1 MILADYSNNIRWL
14 RHNINTLV
22 NIESS
27 RSIYLI
33 YIFDTKNCS
42 TFKNITNVLS
52 ISVGI
57 YMFWNKAQPAQYKS
71 INQVINISK
80 RTVHLSL
87 HVRIRKKWAGKGFLC
102 YVK

>member
-1 MILADYSNNIRWL
+1 MYL
-14 RHNINTLV
+14 TLK
-22 NIESS
+22 IALHLK
-27 RSIYLI
+27 IY
-33 YIFDTKNCS
+33 
-42 TFKNITNVLS
+42 ITNVLS
-52 ISVGI
+52 IYVGI
-57 YMFWNKAQPAQYKS
+57 YMFWKKAQPAQYKS